1 MPSQDTDW
9 HRTSFS
15 TVAIVSITS
24 SSVKV
29 KAELLAFDY
38 RQRAADIDLAENAF
52 AALGIALPL
61 RPACGDGS
69 KGIRD
74 NLFSMGHET
83 SIGMFLFCSHFATA
97 SRGVFTPCKVPLHWS
112 HQFRRQLF
120 VRMRQMAV
128 IDCFSTRVHPPQGE
142 THAQTSDAYADRAR
156 RVCFGLH
163 NNSAKFKSRRFS
175 VSTAVFRESR
185 LCTWL
190 QTDKR
195 VVVRLLTGL
204 GQLRANEALKRPAA

>member
-1 MPSQDTDW
+1 
-9 HRTSFS
+9 
-15 TVAIVSITS
+15 
-24 SSVKV
+24 
-29 KAELLAFDY
+29 
-38 RQRAADIDLAENAF
+38 
-52 AALGIALPL
+52 
-61 RPACGDGS
+61 
-69 KGIRD
+69 
-74 NLFSMGHET
+74 
-83 SIGMFLFCSHFATA
+83 
-97 SRGVFTPCKVPLHWS
+97 
-112 HQFRRQLF
+112 
-120 VRMRQMAV
+120 MRQMAV

-204 GQLRANEALKRPAA
+204 GQLRANEALKRPAGKAAFAACVAAPKRFHVRVGGSVRYVELRGDL

>member
-74 NLFSMGHET
+74 NLFSMGHENLHRNVP
-83 SIGMFLFCSHFATA
+83 ILFSFCDSVKGRIHAVQGTAPLAPHKANFAVNCSFA
-97 SRGVFTPCKVPLHWS
+97 C
-112 HQFRRQLF
+112 
-120 VRMRQMAV
+120 
-128 IDCFSTRVHPPQGE
+128 
-142 THAQTSDAYADRAR
+142 AR
-156 RVCFGLH
+156 WR
-163 NNSAKFKSRRFS
+163 
-175 VSTAVFRESR
+175 
-185 LCTWL
+185 
-190 QTDKR
+190 
-195 VVVRLLTGL
+195 
-204 GQLRANEALKRPAA
+204 